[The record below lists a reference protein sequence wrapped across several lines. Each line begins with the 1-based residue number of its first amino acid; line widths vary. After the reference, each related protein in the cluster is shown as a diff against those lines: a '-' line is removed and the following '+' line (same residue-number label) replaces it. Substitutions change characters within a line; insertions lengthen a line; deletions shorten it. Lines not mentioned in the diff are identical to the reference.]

1 MNRMPVAT
9 GTRLGPYEI
18 LGRIG
23 AGGMGEVFK
32 ATDTRLN
39 RTVAIKVAGE
49 QFSERFEQEARAVA
63 ALNHAN
69 ICALYDVGP
78 DYLVMEYIEGTPL
91 RGPLPLD
98 QALKYASQICDALD
112 AAHKKGIVHRD
123 LKPANILV
131 TKAGIKLLDFGL
143 AKQCGPLEQSE
154 DTRALTGEGTIAGTL
169 YYMAP
174 EQLQGKSNVDSR
186 ADIFAFGCVLYEML
200 TGKRA
205 FDGSNRASV
214 IVAVMERPAPSITE
228 VAPAALDQVLKRCL
242 EKDPDVRWRSAW
254 DLKWTLARV
263 GEGGIEQPKA
273 QAKRLLYKAGWVA
286 AAVLAL
292 VATALGFSYFRK
304 APADDHALKLTLM
317 PPERGQ
323 FSFGT
328 NVGGIAL
335 SPDGRNAAFVATVD
349 GKTALWVQP
358 LDGAVA
364 RPLPGTEGAASPFW
378 SPDGKSIGFIAGSGN
393 KLLRVEAIGGTPLA
407 ICTVPS
413 ARGGT
418 WTSDGQIIFGTI
430 ASGLFRVS
438 ASGGTPSPLTTL
450 DASRG
455 EISHRWPQMLP
466 KGRLLFL
473 GQGDKAENTGVLLT
487 SLAKPN
493 EHVPILRTSVNA
505 SYAPGGDGR
514 NYLLWLRGGTLLAQE
529 FDAEAA
535 RLTGDPR
542 VVADPVASIG
552 TNYQMD
558 LAVSGGGLLLYGASN
573 PRGQFTWFDLAGKA
587 LGTVGEPDEYFIF
600 RLSPDGRNVVATRSR
615 ATGGSD
621 LWSLN
626 VDRGLG
632 TRFTSRPGI
641 SIFPVWSPDGR
652 NIVFGSGTP
661 RNLYRKQSLGDGED
675 ERLTESRNTQVA
687 TDWSRDARFV
697 SYWEIAPD
705 TGYDLWVLPVTPEGK
720 RAGDARPWLR
730 TPFNERYGRFSP
742 DGRWLAYV
750 SDESGRYEI
759 YIDSFP
765 NRRGKTRISTGGGN
779 FPEWAPDGGHLFY
792 ISPDNKMMDATLK
805 PGVDS
810 VGASAP
816 RELFALSAVDSGQ
829 PPYEV
834 APDGKRFLVLAT
846 PRNSVQPLTVIVN
859 WPALLKK
866 AAAAQ

>member
-1 MNRMPVAT
+1 MPVVA
-9 GTRLGPYEI
+9 GTRLGPFEI

-39 RTVAIKVAGE
+39 RTVAIKVASE
-49 QFSERFEQEARAVA
+49 QFSERFGREARAVA
-63 ALNHAN
+63 ALNHSN

-91 RGPLPLD
+91 RGPLPLG
-98 QALKYASQICDALD
+98 QALKYANQICDALD
-112 AAHKKGIVHRD
+112 AAHKKGIIHRD

-143 AKQCGPLEQSE
+143 AKQCGPLEQSD
-154 DTRALTGEGTIAGTL
+154 DTRALTQEGAIAGTL
-169 YYMAP
+169 HYMAP
-174 EQLQGKSNVDSR
+174 EQLQGKSDVDSR

-205 FDGSNRASV
+205 FDGPDRASV
-214 IVAVMERPAPSITE
+214 TVAVMERPAPSITE
-228 VAPAALDQVLKRCL
+228 VASAALDRVLKMCL
-242 EKDPDVRWRSAW
+242 AKDPDERWRSAW
-254 DLKWTLARV
+254 DLKWALARG
-263 GEGGIEQPKA
+263 GEGGIEEPKA
-273 QAKRLLYKAGWVA
+273 QAKGLLYKVVAVA
-286 AAVLAL
+286 AASTLA
-292 VATALGFSYFRK
+292 ALCLAFLYFRGR
-304 APADDHALKLTLM
+304 PADDRALKLALM
-317 PPERGQ
+317 PPEHGQ
-323 FSFGT
+323 FAFGP

-335 SPDGRNAAFVATVD
+335 SPDGKNAAFVAAVD
-349 GKTALWVQP
+349 GKSVLWVQP
-358 LDGAVA
+358 LDGAA
-364 RPLPGTEGAASPFW
+364 PRSLPGTEGAASPFW
-378 SPDGKSIGFIAGSGN
+378 SPDGKSIGFFAGYGRM
-393 KLLRVEAIGGTPLA
+393 LLRVEAIGGTPLA
-407 ICTVPS
+407 VCQVAAT

-418 WTSDGQIIFGTI
+418 WTSDGQIIFGTT

-438 ASGGTPSPLTTL
+438 ASGGTPSPVTMP
-450 DASRG
+450 DISRG
-455 EISHRWPQMLP
+455 ESTYRWPQRLP

-473 GQGDKAENTGVLLT
+473 SQGDKAENTGVFLT

-493 EHVPILRTSVNA
+493 EHLPILRTSVNA
-505 SYAPGGDGR
+505 LYAPGGDGR

-529 FDAEAA
+529 FDADAG

-542 VVADPVASIG
+542 VVADPVASIA
-552 TNYQMD
+552 TISQMD
-558 LAVSGGGLLLYGASN
+558 VAVSASGLLLYGASN
-573 PRGQFTWFDLAGKA
+573 PRGQFTWLDQAGNL
-587 LGTVGEPDEYFIF
+587 LGTVGEPDEYFTF
-600 RLSPDGRNVVATRSR
+600 RLSPDGRNVVAARSR
-615 ATGGSD
+615 TTGGSD
-621 LWSLN
+621 LWLLN

-641 SIFPVWSPDGR
+641 SLFPVWSPDGR
-652 NIVFGSGTP
+652 NIVFSSGTP
-661 RNLYRKQSLGDGED
+661 RTLYRKQSSGNGED
-675 ERLTESRNTQVA
+675 ERITESRNTQFA

-697 SYWEIAPD
+697 LYWEVAPD

-720 RAGDARPWLR
+720 PTGDARPWLR
-730 TPFNERYGRFSP
+730 TPFTERYGRFSP

-750 SDESGRYEI
+750 SDESGRYEV

-792 ISPDNKMMDATLK
+792 ISPDNKLMDATLK

-816 RELFALSAVDSGQ
+816 RELFALPAVDLGQ
-829 PPYEV
+829 FPYEV
-834 APDGKRFLVLAT
+834 GPNGKRFLVLAT

-866 AAAAQ
+866 AAAPQ

>member
-1 MNRMPVAT
+1 MPVAA

-39 RTVAIKVAGE
+39 RTVAIKVANQ

-63 ALNHAN
+63 VLNHPN
-69 ICALYDVGP
+69 ICTLHDVGP

-91 RGPLPLD
+91 KGPLPLD
-98 QALKYASQICDALD
+98 QALKYASQTCDALD
-112 AAHKKGIVHRD
+112 AAHKKGIIHRD

-143 AKQCGPLEQSE
+143 AKQCGPVEQSD
-154 DTRALTGEGTIAGTL
+154 DTRALTQEGTIAGTL
-169 YYMAP
+169 NYMAP
-174 EQLQGKSNVDSR
+174 EQLQGKSDVDSR

-205 FDGSNRASV
+205 FDGSDRASV

-228 VAPAALDQVLKRCL
+228 VAPAALDRVLKTCL
-242 EKDPDVRWRSAW
+242 AKDPDARWRSPW
-254 DLKWTLARV
+254 DLKWELARV
-263 GEGGIEQPKA
+263 GEGGTEEPKA
-273 QAKRLLYKAGWVA
+273 QAKGLLYKMVAVA
-286 AAVLAL
+286 AASALA
-292 VATALGFSYFRK
+292 ALCLAFLYFRGR
-304 APADDHALKLTLM
+304 PAGDRALKLTLM

-323 FSFGT
+323 FSFGST
-328 NVGGIAL
+328 VGGIAL
-335 SPDGRNAAFVATVD
+335 SPDGKNAAFVATVD

-358 LDGAVA
+358 LDGSAA
-364 RPLPGTEGAASPFW
+364 RPLPGTEGAGSPFW
-378 SPDGKSIGFIAGSGN
+378 SPDGKSIGFFAGYGS
-393 KLLRVEAIGGTPLA
+393 KLLRVEAMGGNPLV
-407 ICTVPS
+407 ISTLSS

-455 EISHRWPQMLP
+455 ESSHRWPQRLP

-473 GQGDKAENTGVLLT
+473 SQGDKAENTGVFLT

-493 EHVPILRTSVNA
+493 EHLPILRTSVNA
-505 SYAPGGDGR
+505 LYAPGGDGR

-535 RLTGDPR
+535 QLTGDPR
-542 VVADPVASIG
+542 IVADPVASIG
-552 TNYQMD
+552 SISQMD
-558 LAVSGGGLLLYGASN
+558 VAVSGGGLLLYGASN
-573 PRGQFTWFDLAGKA
+573 SRGQFTWFDLAGKA
-587 LGTVGEPDEYFIF
+587 LGTVGDPDDYFTF
-600 RLSPDGRNVVATRSR
+600 RLSGDGRNVAASR
-615 ATGGSD
+615 YQATGGSD
-621 LWSLN
+621 LWLLN
-626 VDRGLG
+626 VDRGLA

-641 SIFPVWSPDGR
+641 TIFPVWSPDGR
-652 NIVFGSGTP
+652 NIVFSSGAP
-661 RNLYRKQSLGDGED
+661 RNLYRKGSSGDGED
-675 ERLTESRNTQVA
+675 ERLTESRKTQLA

-720 RAGDARPWLR
+720 RADEARPWLR

-742 DGRWLAYV
+742 DGRWVAYV
-750 SDESGRYEI
+750 SDESRRYEV

-765 NRRGKTRISTGGGN
+765 SRRGKTRISTGGGN
-779 FPEWAPDGGHLFY
+779 YPEWAPDGGHLFY
-792 ISPDNKMMDATLK
+792 ISPDNKLMDATLK
-805 PGVDS
+805 PGADS
-810 VGASAP
+810 VEASAP

-829 PPYEV
+829 SPYEV
-834 APDGKRFLVLAT
+834 GPDGKRFLVLAT

-859 WPALLKK
+859 WPALLKN
-866 AAAAQ
+866 ATAAQ